1 MDSVAFVDVGIEQI
15 LFFGASTTRLV
26 VAFLLLPL
34 FSNELV
40 PPLVRN
46 SLFLALSIVV
56 FTLQPD
62 IAISNLEGHQWAAI
76 YAKEAFLGL
85 AIGVFFGV
93 FLWAFESAGVI
104 IDSQIGSSMAMI
116 FDPLSGH
123 EVTLFGEFIGRW
135 INYIFLAA
143 GGLLFLTLA
152 VIESFVAWPLTAT
165 LPQLNLASLRLFES
179 EFSRYLTLTLMIAA
193 PVMVVIFIIDLAMG
207 LINRFAQRLNVL
219 FLSISLKGLAA
230 LLVLIMVLPIL
241 MQLLIRELGSH
252 RAAVQ
257 PYLESLFSGSG

>member
-1 MDSVAFVDVGIEQI
+1 MDSIAFLEGGAEQI

-46 SLFLALSIVV
+46 SLFLALSVVV
-56 FTLQPD
+56 FTLQPSVSV
-62 IAISNLEGHQWAAI
+62 SNLDGHQWASI
-76 YAKEAFLGL
+76 YAKEAFVGM

-104 IDSQIGSSMAMI
+104 IDSQIGSSMAVV

-152 VIESFVAWPLTAT
+152 VIESFIAWPLTAP
-165 LPQLNLASLRLFES
+165 LPQLNPASLRLFES

-219 FLSISLKGLAA
+219 FLSMSLKGLAA
-230 LLVLIMVLPIL
+230 LLVLTLVLPVL
-241 MQLLIRELGSH
+241 VELLFRELELH
-252 RAAVQ
+252 RSAVQ
-257 PYLESLFSGSG
+257 PYLESLFSDS

>member
-1 MDSVAFVDVGIEQI
+1 MDSVALLEAGAEQI

-26 VAFLLLPL
+26 IAFLILPL
-34 FSNELV
+34 FSNDLI

-46 SLFLALSIVV
+46 SLFLALSMVV
-56 FTLQPD
+56 FTVQPD
-62 IAISNLEGHQWAAI
+62 IEISGLQGHEWAAI
-76 YAKEAFLGL
+76 YAKEAFVGL

-93 FLWAFESAGVI
+93 FLWAFESAGII
-104 IDSQIGSSMAMI
+104 IDSQIGSSMATI

-152 VIESFVAWPLTAT
+152 VIESFIAWPLLSA
-165 LPQLNLASLRLFES
+165 LPDIEMASLRLFES
-179 EFSRYLTLTLMIAA
+179 EFSRFLWLALMIAA

-207 LINRFAQRLNVL
+207 LVNRFAQRLNVL
-219 FLSISLKGLAA
+219 FLSMSLKALAA
-230 LLVLIMVLPIL
+230 ILVLLLVMPVML
-241 MQLLIRELGSH
+241 QLLVRELESH
-252 RAAVQ
+252 RTSVQ
-257 PYLESLFSGSG
+257 VYLEALFGG

>member
-1 MDSVAFVDVGIEQI
+1 MDSVVFLDSGIEQL

-26 VAFLLLPL
+26 IAFLLLPL
-34 FSNELV
+34 FSNDLI

-46 SLFLALSIVV
+46 SLFLALSVVV
-56 FTLQPD
+56 FTLQPELS
-62 IAISNLEGHQWAAI
+62 ISDLAGHQWALI

-93 FLWAFESAGVI
+93 FLWAFESAGMI
-104 IDSQIGSSMAMI
+104 IDNQIGTSMAMV
-116 FDPLSGH
+116 FDPLSGN

-152 VIESFVAWPLTAT
+152 VIESFILWPLAAT
-165 LPQLNLASLRLFES
+165 LPQLNMASVRLFEA
-179 EFSRYLTLTLMIAA
+179 EFTGFMTLTLMIAA
-193 PVMVVIFIIDLAMG
+193 PIMVVIFIIDLAMG

-230 LLVLIMVLPIL
+230 LLMLIVITPIL
-241 MQLLIRELGSH
+241 MQLLLRELDSH
-252 RAAVQ
+252 RNSVQ
-257 PYLESLFSGSG
+257 PYLESLFVSAG

>member
-1 MDSVAFVDVGIEQI
+1 MDSVALLEFSADQV

-26 VAFLLLPL
+26 IAFLILPL
-34 FSNELV
+34 FSNDLI

-46 SLFLALSIVV
+46 SLFLALSLVV
-56 FTLQPD
+56 FTVQPD
-62 IAISNLEGHQWAAI
+62 IDVTNLEGPQWAGI
-76 YAKEAFLGL
+76 YAKEAFVGL

-93 FLWAFESAGVI
+93 FIWAFETAGVI
-104 IDSQIGSSMAMI
+104 IDSQIGSSMATI

-135 INYIFLAA
+135 INYVFLAA

-152 VIESFVAWPLTAT
+152 VLESFIVWPLTAP
-165 LPQLNLASLRLFES
+165 LPDIELASLRLFES
-179 EFSRYLTLTLMIAA
+179 EFSRFLTLTLMIAA

-219 FLSISLKGLAA
+219 FLSMSIKALAA
-230 LLVLIMVLPIL
+230 LIVLAAVLPVML
-241 MQLLIRELGSH
+241 RLLLQELELHREM
-252 RAAVQ
+252 VV
-257 PYLESLFSGSG
+257 PYLESLFSS

>member
-1 MDSVAFVDVGIEQI
+1 MDSVALLEGGAEQI
-15 LFFGASTTRLV
+15 LFFGASTMRLV
-26 VAFLLLPL
+26 IAFSLLPL

-40 PPLVRN
+40 PALVRN
-46 SLFLALSIVV
+46 SLFLALSLVV

-62 IAISNLEGHQWAAI
+62 IALSNLDGHQWAAI
-76 YAKEAFLGL
+76 YAKEAFVGL

-104 IDSQIGSSMAMI
+104 IDSQIGSSLATI
-116 FDPLSGH
+116 SDPLSGH

-152 VIESFVAWPLTAT
+152 VIESFIAWPLTAP
-165 LPQLNLASLRLFES
+165 LPDISLASLTLFES
-179 EFSRYLTLTLMIAA
+179 EFSRFLSLMLMIAA

-219 FLSISLKGLAA
+219 FLSMSLKALAA
-230 LLVLIMVLPIL
+230 LLVLMVVMPVL
-241 MQLLIRELGSH
+241 MQLVFRELESH
-252 RAAVQ
+252 RTAVQ
-257 PYLESLFSGSG
+257 P